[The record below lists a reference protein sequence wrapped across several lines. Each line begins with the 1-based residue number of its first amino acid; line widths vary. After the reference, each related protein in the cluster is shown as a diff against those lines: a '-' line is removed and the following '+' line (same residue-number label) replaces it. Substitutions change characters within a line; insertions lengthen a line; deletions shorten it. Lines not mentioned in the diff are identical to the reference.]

1 MRKRYKYPKFENVE
15 IIDLAIEGKAVGK
28 VKSDDPEKGDLIVF
42 ITKAVPGDI
51 VDVQVN
57 KKKKSFMEGYPT
69 KYIKYSEQRVDAFC
83 EHFGTC
89 GGCTRQNLDYQTQLK
104 YKQSQI
110 ENALKRIG
118 KIELPEFNTIIPS
131 EKSDFYRNKLE
142 FTFSDKRW
150 LTEDDIETRDEIKE
164 VRALGFHIPGRFDKI
179 LDIDKCWLQSE
190 LSNEIRNFIRDFA
203 IEQDYSFY
211 NVLKHEGFLRNLII
225 RTSET
230 DDVMILLSVAE
241 NDEEKINTILTAVK
255 DKFPQ
260 VSSIMYVI
268 NQKKNDTILDLDI
281 QTFSG
286 NDHIMEQMGELKFK
300 VGPKSFYQTNSKQ
313 AHQLYKVAEKMAS
326 LTGNEI
332 VYDLYT
338 GTGTIANFIAHKAK
352 KVIGIEYVEDA
363 IKDAKIN
370 SEINNINNT
379 EFYAGDMRK
388 LLTTDFIN
396 EKGKPDTIIIDPP
409 RAGMHPDVIKTILKA
424 GAEKIVYIS
433 CNPATQARDI
443 QDLDQQYRITEIQPV
458 DMFPH
463 TYHTENIVLLE
474 KK

>member
-203 IEQDYSFY
+203 IQQDYSFY

>member
-1 MRKRYKYPKFENVE
+1 
-15 IIDLAIEGKAVGK
+15 
-28 VKSDDPEKGDLIVF
+28 
-42 ITKAVPGDI
+42 
-51 VDVQVN
+51 
-57 KKKKSFMEGYPT
+57 MEGYPT
-69 KYIKYSEQRVDAFC
+69 KYVKYSEQRVDAFC
-83 EHFGTC
+83 EHFGIC
-89 GGCTRQNLDYQTQLK
+89 GGCTRQNLNYETQLK

-110 ENALKRIG
+110 ENTLKRIG
-118 KIELPEFNTIIPS
+118 KIELPNFNTILPS
-131 EKSDFYRNKLE
+131 EKTDFYRNKLE

-190 LSNEIRNFIRDFA
+190 LSNEIRNFVRDFA
-203 IEQDYSFY
+203 IQQDYSFY
-211 NVLKHEGFLRNLII
+211 NVLKHEGFMRNLII

-230 DDVMILLSVAE
+230 DDIMILLSVAE
-241 NDEEKINTILTAVK
+241 NDGEKINTILTAVK
-255 DKFPQ
+255 NKFPQ

-268 NQKKNDTILDLDI
+268 NQKKNDTILDLEI
-281 QTFSG
+281 ELFSG

-313 AHQLYKVAEKMAS
+313 AHQLYKIAEKMAS
-326 LTGNEI
+326 LTGNEV

-338 GTGTIANFIAHKAK
+338 GTGTIANFIAHNAK
-352 KVIGIEYVEDA
+352 KVIGLEYVEDA

-388 LLTTDFIN
+388 LLTTEFID

-409 RAGMHPDVIKTILKA
+409 RAGMHPDVIKTLLKTEA
-424 GAEKIVYIS
+424 KRIVYIS

-443 QDLDQQYRITEIQPV
+443 QELDQQYKIIEIQPV

-463 TYHTENIVLLE
+463 TYHTENVVLLE

>member
-268 NQKKNDTILDLDI
+268 NQKKNDTILDLEI